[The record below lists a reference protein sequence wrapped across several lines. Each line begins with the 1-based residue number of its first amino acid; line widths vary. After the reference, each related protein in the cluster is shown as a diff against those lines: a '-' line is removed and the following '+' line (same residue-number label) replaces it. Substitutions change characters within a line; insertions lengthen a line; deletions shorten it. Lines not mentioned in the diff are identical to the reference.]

1 MRYSLRVLLVGILGL
16 TFGWTGAVVQAR
28 PDQQPDQTEIM
39 QQTSKRMGKDA
50 LSAIEELD
58 LSEEQQTE
66 IDSIQAAMTDG
77 LAEILTDEQM
87 EELTTAQANGDD
99 MRTVMRGLGLTSSQR
114 SSVMSLMRDTQG
126 QVMDVLTPEQ
136 RAQIERRTPARSLTA
151 LGRVLGMGTVNL
163 YPKRLIS
170 S

>member
-1 MRYSLRVLLVGILGL
+1 MRYSFRVLLVGILGL
-16 TFGWTGAVVQAR
+16 TFGWTGAMVQAQ
-28 PDQQPDQTEIM
+28 PNQQPEQAEVV

-58 LSEEQQTE
+58 LSEEQQIE

-77 LAEILTDEQM
+77 LSEILTDQQM
-87 EELTTAQANGDD
+87 EELTIAQANGDD

-114 SSVMSLMRDTQG
+114 SSVMSLMRDTQS

-136 RAQIERRTPARSLTA
+136 RAQIEEERPRDR
-151 LGRVLGMGTVNL
+151 
-163 YPKRLIS
+163 
-170 S
+170 

>member
-1 MRYSLRVLLVGILGL
+1 MRFSFRVLLVGILGL
-16 TFGWTGAVVQAR
+16 TFGWTGAMVQAR
-28 PDQQPDQTEIM
+28 PDQQQEQAEVV
-39 QQTSKRMGKDA
+39 QQASKRTGKDA

-77 LAEILTDEQM
+77 LSEILTDEQM
-87 EELTTAQANGDD
+87 EELATAQTNGDD

-114 SSVMSLMRDTQG
+114 SSVMSLMRDTQS

-136 RAQIERRTPARSLTA
+136 RAQIEEERPRDR
-151 LGRVLGMGTVNL
+151 
-163 YPKRLIS
+163 
-170 S
+170 